1 MLVHRNSFSL
11 STKTGYKKS
20 AKLESLFDEYDRNG
34 DGSID
39 YEEFQSLMQEN
50 FRA

>member
-1 MLVHRNSFSL
+1 MTDLNISL
-11 STKTGYKKS
+11 SSKS
-20 AKLESLFDEYDRNG
+20 AFDRPGKLESLFEKYDRNG

-39 YEEFQSLMQEN
+39 YEEFQNIMQET